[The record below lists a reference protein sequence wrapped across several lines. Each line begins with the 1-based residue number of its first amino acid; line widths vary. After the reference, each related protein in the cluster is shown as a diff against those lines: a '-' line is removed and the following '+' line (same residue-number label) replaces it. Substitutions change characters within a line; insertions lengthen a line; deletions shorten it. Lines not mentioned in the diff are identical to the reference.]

1 MKLIYYLLECVLLTS
16 TPTPT
21 PTLNLPLTGMK
32 KIVIIVVQCDKNY
45 DVSMCA
51 CPVAPFVSLLALIQC
66 CPPNGVFKLG
76 KWSIAALLT
85 DQTQNSCGGT
95 ISSFRHTHREEVAKK
110 WRKQLP
116 VVGLDQ
122 CVNPPCC
129 LSMLRCSRSHTYTS
143 RKPFRSTCLLPKTF
157 HSQYRP
163 PNGVFKL
170 GKWSIAALLMQN
182 LCWLLPQGSQRI
194 QPPLV

>member
-32 KIVIIVVQCDKNY
+32 KIVIIVVQCDKNNV
-45 DVSMCA
+45 VSMCA
-51 CPVAPFVSLLALIQC
+51 CPVAPYVSLLALIQC
-66 CPPNGVFKLG
+66 RPPNGVFKLG

-122 CVNPPCC
+122 CVNPHVVCRCQDALVLTHTHQESHFDQRVCFLRHFTPSTALQMVC
-129 LSMLRCSRSHTYTS
+129 L
-143 RKPFRSTCLLPKTF
+143 
-157 HSQYRP
+157 
-163 PNGVFKL
+163 N
-170 GKWSIAALLMQN
+170 
-182 LCWLLPQGSQRI
+182 
-194 QPPLV
+194 